1 MVSISNERIQWIFQT
16 LSFWKRRMMTSVN
29 KTDIMIAN
37 VMIDEYQDII
47 FNVLDMKDEYEKWK
61 VENPQ

>member
-1 MVSISNERIQWIFQT
+1 
-16 LSFWKRRMMTSVN
+16 MMTSVN